1 MQFIPTILPG
11 VLVVEVEARTDER
24 GLFGRTWCADEARA
38 HGLCPHFAQCS
49 VSFNRIRGTLRGLH
63 FQTAPYAETK
73 LVRCTA
79 GAIVDVVVD
88 LRPDSPTF
96 RRWVAEELTA
106 ENRRAL
112 YVPEGCAHGYITLE
126 ADTEVMYLTSEF
138 YAPGSARGVRFDDPA
153 FNIQW
158 PIPAMLVS
166 DADRTWPLFEESSR

>member
-11 VLVVEVEARTDER
+11 VHVVEVEARTDER

-63 FQTAPYAETK
+63 FQTAPHAETK

-88 LRPDSPTF
+88 LRPGSPTF

-112 YVPEGCAHGYITLE
+112 YIPEGCAHGFQTLTDGAEVFYQITP
-126 ADTEVMYLTSEF
+126 AYQ
-138 YAPGSARGVRFDDPA
+138 PGFSSGVRWDDPA
-153 FNIQW
+153 FGIRW
-158 PIPAMLVS
+158 PDVPCALS
-166 DADRTWPLFEESSR
+166 ERDRTWPDFAA